1 MLQGKRIVLGVSG
14 GISAYKAIEVCR
26 RLVDAGAHV
35 VPIMTENAERFV
47 GKVTFSALA
56 SEPVHTSMWADW
68 SGPIPHTKFGQE
80 ADLILVCPA
89 TARVIGSYA
98 AGISDDLLTNTL
110 IATRAPVVICPAM
123 HTEMWENPAI
133 SDNIALLER
142 RGVHIVAPEAGRLA
156 GGDIGHGRLA
166 EPPTIVDVVGHILEV
181 TSRSAEHDSSP
192 ALDLRGLRVM
202 ITAGGTRERLDPV
215 RFIGNRSTGK
225 QGYAFAEI
233 AHQAGASVELITTVD
248 RPAPAGVEIVR
259 LDTAAEMHAAA
270 LSGAARAD
278 IVVMAAA
285 VADFRPASPSDIKI
299 KKATGVPS
307 IELERTVDIL
317 ADLGSRKRPG
327 QQLVGFAAE
336 TNDLI
341 ANAERKLES
350 KNADFI
356 VANDVSAPGA
366 GFGHDTNIVTIVAPG
381 GGRDSLALTSK
392 LDVARAVLRAV
403 VAART
408 PNKT

>member
-1 MLQGKRIVLGVSG
+1 MTAVLDGKRIVLAVSG

-26 RLVDAGAHV
+26 RLVDAGAYV
-35 VPIMTENAERFV
+35 VPVMTENAQRFV

-56 SEPVHTSMWADW
+56 SEPVHTSMWDDW

-80 ADLILVCPA
+80 ADLVLVCPA

-110 IATRAPVVICPAM
+110 IATRAPVVMCPAM
-123 HTEMWENPAI
+123 HTEMWEHPAVV
-133 SDNIALLER
+133 DNIALLR
-142 RGVHIVAPEAGRLA
+142 TRGVHIVAPEEGRLA
-156 GGDIGHGRLA
+156 GGDIGKGRLA
-166 EPPTIVDVVGHILEV
+166 EPATVVDAVIDV
-181 TSRSAEHDSSP
+181 
-192 ALDLRGLRVM
+192 LDPIGLDMSGLRVM
-202 ITAGGTRERLDPV
+202 ITAGGTREKLDPV

-233 AHQAGASVELITTVD
+233 AQRAGADVELITTVD
-248 RPAPAGVEIVR
+248 LPAPPGVEVVR
-259 LDTAAEMHAAA
+259 LNTAAEMYEAAVA
-270 LSGAARAD
+270 GAQRAD
-278 IVVMAAA
+278 VVVMAAA
-285 VADFRPASPSDIKI
+285 VADFRPIGPSDSKI
-299 KKATGVPS
+299 KKSGGVPT
-307 IELERTVDIL
+307 IALERTVDIL
-317 ADLGSRKRPG
+317 ADLGTRKHDG

-350 KNADFI
+350 KGADFI
-356 VANDVSAPGA
+356 IANDVSAPGA
-366 GFGHDTNIVTIVAPG
+366 GFGHDTNIVTIVAHG
-381 GGRDSLALTSK
+381 GVRDSLALTSK

-408 PNKT
+408 PNNS

>member
-1 MLQGKRIVLGVSG
+1 MTAALPIDSIRGKRIVLAVSG

-35 VPIMTENAERFV
+35 VPIMTDNAERFV

-56 SEPVHTSMWADW
+56 SEPVHTSMWDDW

-89 TARVIGSYA
+89 TARVIG
-98 AGISDDLLTNTL
+98 
-110 IATRAPVVICPAM
+110 
-123 HTEMWENPAI
+123 
-133 SDNIALLER
+133 
-142 RGVHIVAPEAGRLA
+142 
-156 GGDIGHGRLA
+156 
-166 EPPTIVDVVGHILEV
+166 
-181 TSRSAEHDSSP
+181 
-192 ALDLRGLRVM
+192 LRVLV
-202 ITAGGTRERLDPV
+202 TAGGTREQLDPV

-233 AHQAGASVELITTVD
+233 AARAGAQVELITTVD
-248 RPAPAGVEIVR
+248 LPTPAGVEVVE
-259 LDTAAEMHAAA
+259 LTTAAEMHQAA
-270 LSGAARAD
+270 LLGAERAD
-278 IVVMAAA
+278 IIVMAAA
-285 VADFRPASPSDIKI
+285 VADFRPVDPSEVKI
-299 KKATGVPS
+299 KKSGGVPT

-341 ANAERKLES
+341 PNAERKLES
-350 KNADFI
+350 KGADFI
-356 VANDVSAPGA
+356 VANDVSVPGA

-381 GGRDSLALTSK
+381 GVRDSLSLTSK
-392 LDVARAVLRAV
+392 LGVARAVLRTV

-408 PNKT
+408 PNET

>member
-1 MLQGKRIVLGVSG
+1 MTAALPIDSIRGKRIVLAVSG

-26 RLVDAGAHV
+26 RLVDAGAYV
-35 VPIMTENAERFV
+35 VPIMTENAQRFV

-56 SEPVHTSMWADW
+56 SEPVHTSLWDDW
-68 SGPIPHTKFGQE
+68 SGAIPHTKFGQE
-80 ADLILVCPA
+80 ADLVLVCPA

-133 SDNIALLER
+133 VDNIALLR
-142 RGVHIVAPEAGRLA
+142 SRGVHIVAPEDGRLA
-156 GGDIGHGRLA
+156 GGDMGKGRLA
-166 EPPTIVDVVGHILEV
+166 APATVVAAVADILDP
-181 TSRSAEHDSSP
+181 SG
-192 ALDLRGLRVM
+192 LDLSGLRVL
-202 ITAGGTRERLDPV
+202 ITAGGTREQLDPV

-233 AHQAGASVELITTVD
+233 AAGAGAQVELITTVD
-248 RPAPAGVEIVR
+248 LPTPAGVEVVR
-259 LDTAAEMHAAA
+259 LTTAAEMHRAAIA
-270 LSGAARAD
+270 GAERAD
-278 IVVMAAA
+278 IVVIAAA
-285 VADFRPASPSDIKI
+285 VADFRPVDPSDIKI
-299 KKATGVPS
+299 KKSSGVPT

-317 ADLGSRKRPG
+317 ADLGSRKRAG

-341 ANAERKLES
+341 ANAERKLTS
-350 KNADFI
+350 KGADFI

-381 GGRDSLALTSK
+381 GMRDSLSLTSK
-392 LDVARAVLRAV
+392 LGVARAVLRTV

-408 PNKT
+408 PNET

>member
-1 MLQGKRIVLGVSG
+1 MSASGALNGKRIVLGVSG

-26 RLVDAGAHV
+26 RLVDAGAYV
-35 VPIMTENAERFV
+35 VPIMTESAERFV

-56 SEPVHTSMWADW
+56 SEPVHTSMWEDW
-68 SGPIPHTKFGQE
+68 GGPIPHTKLGQE
-80 ADLILVCPA
+80 ADLVLVCPA

-110 IATRAPVVICPAM
+110 IATQAPVVVCPAM

-133 SDNIALLER
+133 VDNIALLRR
-142 RGVHIVAPEAGRLA
+142 RGVHIVAPEDGRLA
-156 GGDIGHGRLA
+156 GGDIGKGRLA
-166 EPPTIVDVVGHILEV
+166 APATIVDAV
-181 TSRSAEHDSSP
+181 TDVLDPLS
-192 ALDLRGLRVM
+192 LDLSGLRVM
-202 ITAGGTRERLDPV
+202 ITAGGTRESLDPV

-225 QGYAFAEI
+225 QGYAFAEV
-233 AHQAGASVELITTVD
+233 ARRAGAEVELITTVD
-248 RPAPAGVEIVR
+248 LPAPDGVEIVR
-259 LDTAAEMHAAA
+259 LTTAAEMHDACKV
-270 LSGAARAD
+270 GTERAD
-278 IVVMAAA
+278 IVIMAAA
-285 VADFRPASPSDIKI
+285 VADFRPVLVSERKI
-299 KKATGVPS
+299 KKGDGTPS

-317 ADLGSRKRPG
+317 ADLGAHKRQG

-341 ANAERKLES
+341 MNAERKLEK

-366 GFGHDTNIVTIVAPG
+366 GFGHDTNVVTILAPG
-381 GGRDSLALTSK
+381 GVRDSLALTSK
-392 LDVARAVLRAV
+392 LGVARAVLRTV

-408 PNKT
+408 PNDL

>member
-1 MLQGKRIVLGVSG
+1 MTAALPIDSIRGKRIVLAVSG

-26 RLVDAGAHV
+26 RLVDGGAHV
-35 VPIMTENAERFV
+35 VPIMTDNAERFV

-56 SEPVHTSMWADW
+56 SEPVHTSMWDDW

-133 SDNIALLER
+133 VDNIALLR
-142 RGVHIVAPEAGRLA
+142 SRGVHIVESEEGRLA
-156 GGDIGHGRLA
+156 GGDIGKGRLA
-166 EPPTIVDVVGHILEV
+166 APATVVDAVADILD
-181 TSRSAEHDSSP
+181 TAG
-192 ALDLRGLRVM
+192 LDLSGLRVLV
-202 ITAGGTRERLDPV
+202 TAGGTREQLDPV

-233 AHQAGASVELITTVD
+233 AARAGAQVELITTVD
-248 RPAPAGVEIVR
+248 LPTPAGVEVVE
-259 LDTAAEMHAAA
+259 LTTAAEMHQAA
-270 LSGAARAD
+270 LLGAERAD
-278 IVVMAAA
+278 IIVMAAA
-285 VADFRPASPSDIKI
+285 VADFRPVDPSEVKI
-299 KKATGVPS
+299 KKSGGVPT

-341 ANAERKLES
+341 PNAERKLES
-350 KNADFI
+350 KGADFI
-356 VANDVSAPGA
+356 VANDVSVPGA

-381 GGRDSLALTSK
+381 GVRDSLSLTSK
-392 LDVARAVLRAV
+392 LGVARAVLRTV

-408 PNKT
+408 PNET

>member
-1 MLQGKRIVLGVSG
+1 MTAALPIDSIRGKRIVLAVSG

-35 VPIMTENAERFV
+35 VPIMTDNAERFV

-56 SEPVHTSMWADW
+56 SEPVHTSMWDDW

-133 SDNIALLER
+133 VDNIALLR
-142 RGVHIVAPEAGRLA
+142 SRGVHIVEPEEGRLA
-156 GGDIGHGRLA
+156 GGDIGKGRLA
-166 EPPTIVDVVGHILEV
+166 APATVVDAVADILD
-181 TSRSAEHDSSP
+181 TAG
-192 ALDLRGLRVM
+192 LDLSGLRVLV
-202 ITAGGTRERLDPV
+202 TAGGTREQLDPV

-233 AHQAGASVELITTVD
+233 AARAGAQVELITTVD
-248 RPAPAGVEIVR
+248 LPTPAGVEVVE
-259 LDTAAEMHAAA
+259 LMTAAEMHQAA
-270 LSGAARAD
+270 LLGAERAD
-278 IVVMAAA
+278 IIVMAAA
-285 VADFRPASPSDIKI
+285 VADFRPVDPSEVKI
-299 KKATGVPS
+299 KKSGGVPT

-341 ANAERKLES
+341 PNAERKLES
-350 KNADFI
+350 KGADFI
-356 VANDVSAPGA
+356 VANDVSVPGA

-381 GGRDSLALTSK
+381 GVRDSLSLTSK
-392 LDVARAVLRAV
+392 LGVARAVRRTV

-408 PNKT
+408 PNET

>member
-1 MLQGKRIVLGVSG
+1 MTTASPVDSIKGKRIVLGISG

-26 RLVDAGAHV
+26 RLVDAGAYV

-56 SEPVHTSMWADW
+56 SEPVHTSLWDDW

-80 ADLILVCPA
+80 ADLVLVCPA

-110 IATRAPVVICPAM
+110 IATRAPVVVCPAM
-123 HTEMWENPAI
+123 HTEMWENAAI
-133 SDNIALLER
+133 VDNIALLR
-142 RGVHIVAPEAGRLA
+142 SRGVHIVPPEEGRLA
-156 GGDIGHGRLA
+156 GGDIGKGRLA
-166 EPPTIVDVVGHILEV
+166 
-181 TSRSAEHDSSP
+181 SP
-192 ALDLRGLRVM
+192 ATVVDMVTDVLDPLGVDMSGLRVM
-202 ITAGGTRERLDPV
+202 VTAGGTREKLDPV

-225 QGYAFAEI
+225 QGYAFAEV
-233 AHQAGASVELITTVD
+233 AARAGAQVELITAVD
-248 RPAPAGVEIVR
+248 LPAPSGVEVVR
-259 LDTAAEMHAAA
+259 LTTAAEMHEAAVA
-270 LSGAARAD
+270 GAERAD

-285 VADFRPASPSDIKI
+285 VADFRPADPSDIKI
-299 KKATGVPS
+299 KKAGGVPT
-307 IELERTVDIL
+307 IELEQTVDIL

-341 ANAERKLES
+341 ANAERKLAK

-356 VANDVSAPGA
+356 VANDVTAPGA

-381 GGRDSLALTSK
+381 GVRDSLSLTSK
-392 LDVARAVLRAV
+392 LGVARAVLRTV

-408 PNKT
+408 PNDT

>member
-1 MLQGKRIVLGVSG
+1 MTTSLQGKRIVLGVSG

-26 RLVDAGAHV
+26 RLVDAGAYV

-56 SEPVHTSMWADW
+56 SEPVHTSLWDDW
-68 SGPIPHTKFGQE
+68 GGPIPHTKFGQE
-80 ADLILVCPA
+80 ADLVLVCPA

-110 IATRAPVVICPAM
+110 IATQAPVVICPAM

-133 SDNIALLER
+133 VDNIALLQS
-142 RGVHIVAPEAGRLA
+142 RGVHIVAPEEGRLA
-156 GGDIGHGRLA
+156 GGDIGKGRLA
-166 EPPTIVDVVGHILEV
+166 
-181 TSRSAEHDSSP
+181 SP
-192 ALDLRGLRVM
+192 ATVVAAVADVLDPLGLDLSGLRIM
-202 ITAGGTRERLDPV
+202 ITAGGTREKLDPV

-225 QGYAFAEI
+225 QGYAFAE
-233 AHQAGASVELITTVD
+233 AAARAGADVELITTVD
-248 RPAPAGVEIVR
+248 LPAPAGVEVVR
-259 LDTAAEMHAAA
+259 LTTAAEMHQAAIT
-270 LSGAARAD
+270 GAERAD

-285 VADFRPASPSDIKI
+285 VADFRPADPSEIKI
-299 KKATGVPS
+299 KKAGGVPT

-341 ANAERKLES
+341 ENAERKLTK

-356 VANDVSAPGA
+356 VANDVSTPGA
-366 GFGHDTNIVTIVAPG
+366 GFGHDTNIVTIVAAG
-381 GGRDSLALTSK
+381 GVCDSLSLTSK
-392 LDVARAVLRAV
+392 LGVARAVLRTV

-408 PNKT
+408 PNDT

>member
-1 MLQGKRIVLGVSG
+1 MTSDLTGKRIVLGVSG

-26 RLVDAGAHV
+26 RLVDAGAYV
-35 VPIMTENAERFV
+35 VPILTENAERFV

-56 SEPVHTSMWADW
+56 SEPVHTSLWDDW

-110 IATRAPVVICPAM
+110 IATRAPVVVCPAM

-133 SDNIALLER
+133 ADNIALLRR
-142 RGVHIVAPEAGRLA
+142 RGTYIVAPEEGRLA
-156 GGDIGHGRLA
+156 GGDIGKGRLA
-166 EPPTIVDVVGHILEV
+166 APATIVQAVVDVLHP
-181 TSRSAEHDSSP
+181 SD
-192 ALDLRGLRVM
+192 LDLTGLRVLV
-202 ITAGGTRERLDPV
+202 TAGGTRERLDPV

-225 QGYAFAEI
+225 QGYAFVEVARS
-233 AHQAGASVELITTVD
+233 AGADVELITTVD
-248 RPAPAGVEIVR
+248 LPVPAGVDVVR
-259 LDTAAEMHAAA
+259 VDTAAEMHQAVLAG
-270 LSGAARAD
+270 SERAD

-285 VADFRPASPSDIKI
+285 VADFRPADPSDIKI
-299 KKATGVPS
+299 KKSGGVPTLS
-307 IELERTVDIL
+307 LERTTDIL
-317 ADLGSRKRPG
+317 ADIGSRKRPG

-341 ANAERKLES
+341 ANAERKLAS
-350 KNADFI
+350 KGADFI
-356 VANDVSAPGA
+356 IANDVSAPGA
-366 GFGHDTNIVTIVAPG
+366 GFGHDTNIVTIVG
-381 GGRDSLALTSK
+381 HQGLRDSLALTSK
-392 LDVARAVLRAV
+392 TDVARAVLRAV

-408 PNKT
+408 PNAT

>member
-1 MLQGKRIVLGVSG
+1 MSALEGKRIVLGVSG

-56 SEPVHTSMWADW
+56 SEPVHTSLWDDW

-80 ADLILVCPA
+80 ADLVLVCPA
-89 TARVIGSYA
+89 TAKVIGLYA

-110 IATRAPVVICPAM
+110 IATRAPVVVCPAM

-133 SDNIALLER
+133 VDNIALLES
-142 RGVHIVAPEAGRLA
+142 RGVHIVAPEEGRLA
-156 GGDIGHGRLA
+156 GGDIGKGRLA
-166 EPPTIVDVVGHILEV
+166 
-181 TSRSAEHDSSP
+181 SP
-192 ALDLRGLRVM
+192 ATVVDAVTDILDPADLDMSGLRVM
-202 ITAGGTRERLDPV
+202 ITAGGTRESLDPV

-225 QGYAFAEI
+225 QGYAFAQV
-233 AHQAGASVELITTVD
+233 AQRAGAQVELITTVD
-248 RPAPAGVEIVR
+248 LPAPAGAEVVR
-259 LDTAAEMHAAA
+259 LTTADEMHKAAVA
-270 LSGAARAD
+270 GAESAD

-285 VADFRPASPSDIKI
+285 VADFRPKDPSAIKI
-299 KKATGVPS
+299 KKGDGTPEIV
-307 IELERTVDIL
+307 LERTVDIL
-317 ADLGSRKRPG
+317 ADLGSKKRPG

-341 ANAERKLES
+341 ANAERKLAK

-356 VANDVSAPGA
+356 VANDVSEPGA

-381 GGRDSLALTSK
+381 GVRDSLALTSK
-392 LDVARAVLRAV
+392 LGVARAVLRTV

-408 PNKT
+408 PNL